1 MRIAL
6 GCDHRGLGLKREIM
20 KFLEQS
26 GYDCKDF
33 GCHRAGAVDYPDF
46 ARKVGQAVASG
57 KFDRGILICSTGI
70 GMSIAANKIAGIR
83 AALCC
88 DTFAAERARRHNDA
102 NVLCLKGERVRVE
115 KSLEIVRTYLSTAFE
130 GGRHIPRLEKIKELE
145 KKSRLSSG

>member
-20 KFLEQS
+20 KFLRQS
-26 GYDCKDF
+26 GYKYEDF
-33 GCHRAGAVDYPDF
+33 GCQGAGAVDYPDF

-88 DTFAAERARRHNDA
+88 DTFTAARARRHNNA
-102 NVLCLKGERVRVE
+102 NVLCLRGEKVKVADA
-115 KSLEIVRTYLSTAFE
+115 LEIVKTYLSTAFE
-130 GGRHIPRLEKIKELE
+130 GGRHIPRLDKIKEME
-145 KKSRLSSG
+145 KRSRLSSG

>member
-1 MRIAL
+1 MKIAL

-26 GYDCKDF
+26 GYKYKDF
-33 GCHRAGAVDYPDF
+33 GCHRAGAADYPDF

-57 KFDRGILICSTGI
+57 EFDRGILICSTGI
-70 GMSIAANKIAGIR
+70 GMSIAANKIAGVR
-83 AALCC
+83 AALCW

-102 NVLCLKGERVRVE
+102 NVLCLRGEKVE
-115 KSLEIVRTYLSTAFE
+115 VSQALEIVRTYLSTAFE

-145 KKSRLSSG
+145 KRSRLSSG